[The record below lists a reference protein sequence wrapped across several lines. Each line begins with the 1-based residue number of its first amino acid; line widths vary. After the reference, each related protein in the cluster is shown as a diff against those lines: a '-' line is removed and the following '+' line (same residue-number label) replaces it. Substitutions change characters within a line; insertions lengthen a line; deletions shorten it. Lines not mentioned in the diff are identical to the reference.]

1 MKIITL
7 LSAGAFALVLA
18 LAACAASAPSATP
31 ADRVVCHQFYVYDN
45 PSAAGGGLDLHAL
58 EAQYQSDP
66 APSAAVS
73 SDMSSYLLLMES
85 GGWAPGSG
93 EQTQTAQA
101 AVNVINDCTKL
112 HAYR

>member
-1 MKIITL
+1 MRR
-7 LSAGAFALVLA
+7 A
-18 LAACAASAPSATP
+18 LAGTAVALACAAAIAACSGSPPSATP
-31 ADRVVCHQFYVYDN
+31 ADRVLCHQFYVYDN
-45 PSAAGGGLDLHAL
+45 SINSPGGIDLHQL
-58 EAQYQSDP
+58 EADYQSDP
-66 APSAAVS
+66 PASVGVS
-73 SDMSSYLLLMES
+73 SDMSSYLLLMEA